1 MNKTPTGHDNSET
14 WIIDQQQKK
23 ILEEML
29 LKQRLDKVTTQSM
42 IVNAALQLAENLGWY
57 IWGSRRFNL
66 QKNDLSTDVNI
77 FFQDTGAYDI
87 FCKYLTYLGKQK
99 TNTEKTYRSGHKDVP
114 DWYKKVRREYFT
126 VLDKEIV
133 RRLKGQYT
141 LDQMNID
148 VSCVEEL
155 LTLQQEVTQY
165 AEKILAMQYDPED
178 RVVK

>member
-1 MNKTPTGHDNSET
+1 
-14 WIIDQQQKK
+14 
-23 ILEEML
+23 
-29 LKQRLDKVTTQSM
+29 
-42 IVNAALQLAENLGWY
+42 
-57 IWGSRRFNL
+57 
-66 QKNDLSTDVNI
+66 
-77 FFQDTGAYDI
+77 
-87 FCKYLTYLGKQK
+87 
-99 TNTEKTYRSGHKDVP
+99 
-114 DWYKKVRREYFT
+114 
-126 VLDKEIV
+126 LDKEIV